1 MTVATIAMKAEKL
14 LSVLQQ
20 RVAIHGCRQGETT
33 LGDSFPRTAG
43 YNSWAKANRIV
54 VLYPQVGAHIFP
66 RPHVFADFNPLG
78 CWDWWG
84 YSTGSR
90 ENAPN
95 LDYPGK
101 DAPQMATIAAMAA
114 ALGAPLTG

>member
-1 MTVATIAMKAEKL
+1 MTVATIAMTAEKL

-33 LGDSFPRTAG
+33 LGDSLPRTAG

-66 RPHVFADFNPLG
+66 RPHAFADFNPLG